1 MNATPVRRLG
11 IELQLTQRCR
21 DAILL
26 AVYAHT
32 AYRLVSVACAR
43 RVNDAERAVETSW
56 TLGRLYLHLNPSQ
69 RKIYDSYQLGRAKN
83 IKYVVNCSR
92 KLGKSVLGL
101 FVATEVA
108 IRNKDALIAYIA
120 PTVDNVQAYTR
131 QLIQVV
137 FKTCPEHL
145 KPKFMKASIDFP
157 NGSRILFRGVGK
169 GIADSY
175 HNLRSFAFDLIVL
188 DEAGFSANLD
198 EIVDGALLST
208 LLPRN
213 GNMLLLS
220 TPPVT
225 PDHAFKQYCDEA
237 KLDGA
242 YSEFTIRDSH
252 YTKEQQDKFIKAVG
266 GETSAKAQREY
277 FCKFVIDT
285 DFQIIPEWNDK
296 YIQVAGVQRD
306 KNWKYW
312 FKYLSLDPG
321 WSDHSVCIFGWY
333 NRAEKKLKIKGE
345 IMTKSPE
352 QTTRILA
359 DKIKAKE
366 AEIFEGAEIKKRI
379 SDNNDPKL
387 LRDFNIE
394 HKLYFSPVE
403 SKTALEVMVSD
414 VRELVKDD
422 GLEVDPACTQLIGC
436 LRNGVFTKTKA
447 GNRGK
452 EFARSK
458 AFGHYDAIAALI
470 YLVRELDQTTNPL
483 PPVAERDDENMYVP
497 PKIDEAA
504 KGSIKDIVG
513 AGLDAAM
520 AQEFRYQDH
529 EESWD

>member
-1 MNATPVRRLG
+1 MT
-11 IELQLTQRCR
+11 
-21 DAILL
+21 
-26 AVYAHT
+26 
-32 AYRLVSVACAR
+32 
-43 RVNDAERAVETSW
+43 DAEKAVETSW

-69 RKIYDSYQLGRAKN
+69 RKIYDSYQAGRAKN

-101 FVATEVA
+101 FIATEVA
-108 IRNKDALIAYIA
+108 MQNKDALIAFVA
-120 PTVDNVQAYTR
+120 PTVENVQSYMR

-137 FKTCPEHL
+137 FRTCPEHL
-145 KPKFMKASIDFP
+145 KPKFMKTEIVFA

-175 HNLRSFAFDLIVL
+175 HNLRSFAFDLILL

-225 PDHAFKQYCDEA
+225 PDHVFKQYCDEA
-237 KLDGA
+237 KLIGA

-252 YTKEQQDKFIKAVG
+252 YTIEQQNKFIESIPG
-266 GETSAKAQREY
+266 GLLSSKVQREY
-277 FCKFVIDT
+277 FCKFLIDK

-296 YIQVAGVQRD
+296 YISVGPIPRD

-312 FKYLSLDPG
+312 LKYLSLDPG
-321 WSDHSVCIFGWY
+321 WSDHSVCLFGWY
-333 NRAEKKLKIKGE
+333 NHKEKKLCIKGE

-352 QTTRILA
+352 QTTRLLA
-359 DKIKAKE
+359 DTIKAKE
-366 AEIFEGAEIKKRI
+366 AEIFEGAEVSKRI

-436 LRNGVFTKTKA
+436 LRNGVFVKTKA

-458 AFGHYDAIAALI
+458 AFGHYDAMAALI
-470 YLVRELDQTTNPL
+470 YLVREMDVSKNPL
-483 PPVAERDDENMYVP
+483 PPVADRDDENMYVP
-497 PKIDEAA
+497 AKLDEAA
-504 KGSIKDIVG
+504 KGTIKDIVG
-513 AGLDAAM
+513 GGMDAAM
-520 AQEFRYQDH
+520 AQEFRVTDH
-529 EESWD
+529 DDSWD

>member
-1 MNATPVRRLG
+1 MTD
-11 IELQLTQRCR
+11 EQK
-21 DAILL
+21 
-26 AVYAHT
+26 
-32 AYRLVSVACAR
+32 
-43 RVNDAERAVETSW
+43 AVELSW

-69 RKIYDSYQLGRAKN
+69 RKIYDKYAEGKGRN
-83 IKYVVNCSR
+83 IKFVANCSR

-101 FVATEVA
+101 FVATEIA
-108 IRNKDALIAYIA
+108 IQKKDALIAFIA

-145 KPKFMKASIDFP
+145 KPKFLKTEIVFA

-188 DEAGFSANLD
+188 DEAGFSSNLD

-237 KLDGA
+237 QALGA
-242 YSEFTIRDSH
+242 YSRFTIRDSH
-252 YTKEQQDKFIKAVG
+252 YTLEQQDKFIKAVG
-266 GETSAKAQREY
+266 GEKSAKARREF
-277 FCKFVIDT
+277 FCEFVIDT
-285 DFQIIPEWNDK
+285 DFQIIPEWDDK
-296 YIQVAGVQRD
+296 FIQPIDKNKD

-321 WSDHSVCIFGWY
+321 WSDFSICLFGWY
-333 NRAEKKLKIKGE
+333 NSSLKKLRIKGE
-345 IMTKSPE
+345 VMMKSPE
-352 QTTRILA
+352 QTTRLLA
-359 DKIKAKE
+359 EAIKAKE
-366 AEIFEGAEIKKRI
+366 KEIFEGAEIKKRI

-403 SKTALEVMVSD
+403 SKTLLDVMVSD
-414 VRELVKDD
+414 VRELVKDG

-436 LRNGVFTKTKA
+436 LRNGVFVKTKG

-458 AFGHYDAIAALI
+458 VYGHYDAIAALV

-483 PPVAERDDENMYVP
+483 PPIAERDDENMYL
-497 PKIDEAA
+497 PKAVLDAD
-504 KGSIKDIVG
+504 KGPVRDIIG
-513 AGLDAAM
+513 AGLDDAM
-520 AQEFRYQDH
+520 MQTYKYENND
-529 EESWD
+529 ESYD

>member
-1 MNATPVRRLG
+1 M
-11 IELQLTQRCR
+11 
-21 DAILL
+21 
-26 AVYAHT
+26 
-32 AYRLVSVACAR
+32 
-43 RVNDAERAVETSW
+43 NDAEKAIEASW

-101 FVATEVA
+101 FIAVEVA
-108 IRNKDALIAYIA
+108 LQNKDALIAYIA
-120 PTVDNVQAYTR
+120 PTVDNVNAYTK

-137 FKTCPEHL
+137 FASCPEHL
-145 KPKFMKASIDFP
+145 KPKFLKASIEFP

-175 HNLRSFAFDLIVL
+175 HNLRSFAFNLIVL
-188 DEAGFSANLD
+188 DEAGFSSNLD

-237 KLDGA
+237 KLEGA

-252 YTKEQQDKFIKAVG
+252 YTVEQQDKFIKAVG
-266 GETSAKAQREY
+266 GEKSAKAQREY
-277 FCKFVIDT
+277 FCRFVIDT

-296 YIQVAGVQRD
+296 YVQPAKRD

-321 WSDHSVCIFGWY
+321 WTDFSVCIYGWY
-333 NRAEKKLKIKGE
+333 NWSAKQLVICGE
-345 IMTKSPE
+345 IMLKSPE
-352 QTTRILA
+352 QTTDLLAERI
-359 DKIKAKE
+359 IAKE
-366 AEIFEGAEIKKRI
+366 KELFDGAEIKKRV
-379 SDNNDPKL
+379 SDNNAPSL
-387 LRDFNIE
+387 LRDFNLR

-403 SKTALEVMVSD
+403 SKTLLEVMVSD
-414 VRELVKDD
+414 VREVVKD
-422 GLEVDPACTQLIGC
+422 GRLLVDPSCLQLLGC

-458 AFGHYDAIAALI
+458 AFGHYDAMAALI
-470 YLVRELDQTTNPL
+470 YLVRELDQVTNPL
-483 PPVAERDDENMYVP
+483 PPVEDRDEENMYISK
-497 PKIDEAA
+497 KIDESVT
-504 KGSIKDIVG
+504 GSLKDIVG

-520 AQEFRYQDH
+520 TQEFNVRDH
-529 EESWD
+529 DESWD

>member
-1 MNATPVRRLG
+1 MT
-11 IELQLTQRCR
+11 
-21 DAILL
+21 DA
-26 AVYAHT
+26 
-32 AYRLVSVACAR
+32 
-43 RVNDAERAVETSW
+43 DKAVETSW

-69 RKIYDSYQLGRAKN
+69 RKIYDKYTEGRLRN
-83 IKYVVNCSR
+83 IKFVANCSR
-92 KLGKSVLGL
+92 KIGKSVLGL
-101 FVATEVA
+101 FIATEMA
-108 IRNKDALIAYIA
+108 IQRKDALIAYVA
-120 PTVDNVQAYTR
+120 PTVDSVQSYMR
-131 QLIQVV
+131 QLVQVV

-145 KPKFMKASIDFP
+145 KPKMTKTELVFA
-157 NGSRILFRGVGK
+157 NGSRILFRGIGK

-188 DEAGFSANLD
+188 DEAGFSSNLD

-220 TPPVT
+220 TPPIT

-237 KLDGA
+237 KLEGA

-252 YTKEQQDKFIKAVG
+252 YTLDQQNKFIKAVG

-277 FCKFVIDT
+277 FCRFVIDS
-285 DFQIIPEWNDK
+285 DFQIIPEWHDK
-296 YIQVAGVQRD
+296 YIQDVQRD

-321 WSDHSVCIFGWY
+321 WTDFSICLFGWY
-333 NRAEKKLKIKGE
+333 NRSLKKLFIKGE
-345 IMTKSPE
+345 VMSKSPE

-366 AEIFEGAEIKKRI
+366 KEIFEGAEIKKRI

-403 SKTALEVMVSD
+403 SKTQLEVMVSD

-422 GLEVDPACTQLIGC
+422 GLVVDPACTQLIGC
-436 LRNGVFTKTKA
+436 LRNGVFTKTKS

-470 YLVRELDQTTNPL
+470 YLVRELDQTANPL
-483 PPVAERDDENMYVP
+483 PAVADRDDENMYVP
-497 PKIDEAA
+497 KKLDNVDTGAMQ
-504 KGSIKDIVG
+504 DIIG

-520 AQEFRYQDH
+520 AQEFKYQDD
-529 EESWD
+529 ESWD

>member
-1 MNATPVRRLG
+1 M
-11 IELQLTQRCR
+11 
-21 DAILL
+21 
-26 AVYAHT
+26 
-32 AYRLVSVACAR
+32 
-43 RVNDAERAVETSW
+43 NDAERAVETSW

-69 RKIYDSYQLGRAKN
+69 RKIYDRYQAGRAKN

-101 FVATEVA
+101 FIATEVA
-108 IRNKDALIAYIA
+108 IQNKDALIAYIA
-120 PTVDNVQAYTR
+120 PTVDNVNAYTR

-145 KPKFMKASIDFP
+145 KPKFLKTEIVFP

-175 HNLRSFAFDLIVL
+175 HNLRSFAFDLILL
-188 DEAGFSANLD
+188 DEAGFSSNLD

-237 KLDGA
+237 KLEGA
-242 YSEFTIRDSH
+242 YSQFTIRDSH
-252 YTKEQQDKFIKAVG
+252 YTLEQQDKFIKAVG
-266 GETSAKAQREY
+266 GEKSAKARREY
-277 FCKFVIDT
+277 FCEFVIDT

-296 YIQVAGVQRD
+296 YVQPAKRD

-321 WSDHSVCIFGWY
+321 WTDFSVCIFGWY
-333 NRAEKKLKIKGE
+333 NWSTKTLIIAGE
-345 IMTKSPE
+345 IMLKSPE
-352 QTTRILA
+352 QTTDLLA
-359 DKIKAKE
+359 QTIIAKE
-366 AEIFEGAEIKKRI
+366 KELFEGAEVKKRI
-379 SDNNDPKL
+379 SDNNAPSL
-387 LRDFNIE
+387 LRDFTLR

-403 SKTALEVMVSD
+403 SKTLLEVMVSD
-414 VRELVKDD
+414 VREVVKD
-422 GLEVDPACTQLIGC
+422 GRLLVDPSCLQLLGC

-458 AFGHYDAIAALI
+458 AYGHYDGLAALI
-470 YLVRELDQTTNPL
+470 YLIRELDQVTNPL
-483 PPVAERDDENMYVP
+483 PPVADRDDENMYVP
-497 PKIDEAA
+497 KKLQDVD
-504 KGSIKDIVG
+504 KGPVRDIVG
-513 AGLDAAM
+513 AGMDEAM
-520 AQEFRYQDH
+520 AQTFRH
-529 EESWD
+529 EKNDESYD

>member
-1 MNATPVRRLG
+1 M
-11 IELQLTQRCR
+11 
-21 DAILL
+21 
-26 AVYAHT
+26 
-32 AYRLVSVACAR
+32 
-43 RVNDAERAVETSW
+43 NDAERAVETSW

-69 RKIYDSYQLGRAKN
+69 RKIYDKYQEGRAKN

-101 FVATEVA
+101 FIAVEVA
-108 IRNKDALIAYIA
+108 IQNKDALIAYIA
-120 PTVDNVQAYTR
+120 PTVDNVNAYTK

-145 KPKFMKASIDFP
+145 KPKFLKTSIEFP

-175 HNLRSFAFDLIVL
+175 HNLRSFAFDLILL
-188 DEAGFSANLD
+188 DEAGFSSNLD

-237 KLDGA
+237 KLEGA
-242 YSEFTIRDSH
+242 YSQFTIRDSH
-252 YTKEQQDKFIKAVG
+252 YTLEQQDKFIKAVG
-266 GETSAKAQREY
+266 GEKSAKARREY
-277 FCKFVIDT
+277 FCEFVIDT
-285 DFQIIPEWNDK
+285 DFQIIPEWNDRYVLPAK
-296 YIQVAGVQRD
+296 RD
-306 KNWKYW
+306 ANWKYW

-321 WSDHSVCIFGWY
+321 WTDFSVCIFGWY
-333 NRAEKKLKIKGE
+333 NWSTKTLVIAGE
-345 IMTKSPE
+345 IMLKSPE
-352 QTTRILA
+352 QTTDLLAERILA
-359 DKIKAKE
+359 KE
-366 AEIFEGAEIKKRI
+366 KELFELNGRTAEVKKRI
-379 SDNNDPKL
+379 SDNNAPSL
-387 LRDFNIE
+387 LRDFTLR

-403 SKTALEVMVSD
+403 SKTLLEVMVSD
-414 VRELVKDD
+414 VREVVKD
-422 GLEVDPACTQLIGC
+422 GRLLVDPSCLQLLGC

-458 AFGHYDAIAALI
+458 AYGHYDAMAALI

-483 PPVAERDDENMYVP
+483 PPVADRDDENMYVP
-497 PKIDEAA
+497 KKLDEAA
-504 KGSIKDIVG
+504 KGSVGDIVG
-513 AGLDAAM
+513 AGMDAAM
-520 AQEFRYQDH
+520 AQEFKHQEHD
-529 EESWD
+529 ESWD

>member
-1 MNATPVRRLG
+1 M
-11 IELQLTQRCR
+11 
-21 DAILL
+21 
-26 AVYAHT
+26 
-32 AYRLVSVACAR
+32 
-43 RVNDAERAVETSW
+43 NDAERAVETSW

-69 RKIYDSYQLGRAKN
+69 RKIYDRYQAGRAKN

-101 FVATEVA
+101 FIATEVA
-108 IRNKDALIAYIA
+108 IQNKDALIAYIA
-120 PTVDNVQAYTR
+120 PTVDNVNAYTR

-145 KPKFMKASIDFP
+145 KPKFLKTEIVFP

-175 HNLRSFAFDLIVL
+175 HNLRSFAFDLILL
-188 DEAGFSANLD
+188 DEAGFSSNLD

-237 KLDGA
+237 KLEGA
-242 YSEFTIRDSH
+242 YSQFTIRDSH
-252 YTKEQQDKFIKAVG
+252 YTLEQQDKFIKAVG
-266 GETSAKAQREY
+266 GEKSAKARREY
-277 FCKFVIDT
+277 FCEFVIDT
-285 DFQIIPEWNDK
+285 DFQIIPEWQEK
-296 YIQVAGVQRD
+296 YVQPAKRD

-321 WSDHSVCIFGWY
+321 WTDFSVCLFGWY
-333 NRAEKKLKIKGE
+333 NWSTKTLVIAGE
-345 IMTKSPE
+345 IMLKSPE
-352 QTTRILA
+352 QTTDLLAERI
-359 DKIKAKE
+359 IAKE
-366 AEIFEGAEIKKRI
+366 KEMFDGAEVKKRV
-379 SDNNDPKL
+379 SDNNAPSL
-387 LRDFNIE
+387 LRDFTLR

-403 SKTALEVMVSD
+403 SKTLLEVMVSD
-414 VRELVKDD
+414 VREVVKD
-422 GLEVDPACTQLIGC
+422 GRLLVDPSCLQLLGC

-458 AFGHYDAIAALI
+458 AYGHYDAMAALI
-470 YLVRELDQTTNPL
+470 YLVRELDQATNPL
-483 PPVAERDDENMYVP
+483 PPVEDRDDENMYL
-497 PKIDEAA
+497 PKAVLDANKGPVRDIIGAGFDEAMTQTF
-504 KGSIKDIVG
+504 K
-513 AGLDAAM
+513 
-520 AQEFRYQDH
+520 H
-529 EESWD
+529 EENDESYD

>member
-1 MNATPVRRLG
+1 MT
-11 IELQLTQRCR
+11 
-21 DAILL
+21 
-26 AVYAHT
+26 
-32 AYRLVSVACAR
+32 
-43 RVNDAERAVETSW
+43 DAEKAVETSW
-56 TLGRLYLHLNPSQ
+56 ILGRLYLHFNPSQ
-69 RKIYDSYQLGRAKN
+69 RKIYDKYQEGRLRN
-83 IKYVVNCSR
+83 IKYVANCSR

-101 FVATEVA
+101 FIATEIA
-108 IRNKDALIAYIA
+108 LQKKDALIAYIA

-188 DEAGFSANLD
+188 DEAGFSSNLD

-237 KLDGA
+237 KLEGA

-252 YTKEQQDKFIKAVG
+252 YTIEQQDKFIKAVG
-266 GETSAKAQREY
+266 GEKSAKALREY

-285 DFQIIPEWNDK
+285 DFQIIPEWDDK
-296 YIQVAGVQRD
+296 YIQPFQRD

-312 FKYLSLDPG
+312 HKYLALDPG
-321 WSDHSVCIFGWY
+321 WTDFSICLFGWY
-333 NRAEKKLKIKGE
+333 NYSLKTVFVRGE
-345 IMTKSPE
+345 VMMKSPE
-352 QTTRILA
+352 QTTDLLA
-359 DKIKAKE
+359 ERIKAKE
-366 AEIFEGAEIKKRI
+366 LELFEGAEVKKRV
-379 SDNNDPKL
+379 SDNNAPSL
-387 LRDFNIE
+387 LRDFNLR

-403 SKTALEVMVSD
+403 SKTLLDVMVSD
-414 VRELVKDD
+414 VREVVKDG
-422 GLEVDPACTQLIGC
+422 GLIVHPDCVQLIGC
-436 LRNGVFTKTKA
+436 LRNGVFTKTKG

-458 AFGHYDAIAALI
+458 AFGHYDAMAALVYWI
-470 YLVRELDQTTNPL
+470 RELDKITNPL
-483 PPVAERDDENMYVP
+483 PPVADRDDENMYVP
-497 PKIDEAA
+497 KKIDDAVKGAVRDIIGGGMDEA
-504 KGSIKDIVG
+504 
-513 AGLDAAM
+513 M
-520 AQEFRYQDH
+520 TQTYRYEAND
-529 EESWD
+529 ESYD

>member
-1 MNATPVRRLG
+1 M
-11 IELQLTQRCR
+11 
-21 DAILL
+21 D
-26 AVYAHT
+26 
-32 AYRLVSVACAR
+32 S
-43 RVNDAERAVETSW
+43 AEKAVEASW

-69 RKIYDSYQLGRAKN
+69 RRIYDSYQIGRTKN
-83 IKYVVNCSR
+83 IKYVANCSR

-101 FVATEVA
+101 FIATEIA
-108 IRNKDALIAYIA
+108 IQKKDALIAYIA

-137 FKTCPEHL
+137 YKTCPEHL
-145 KPKFMKASIDFP
+145 KPKFLKASIEFP

-237 KLDGA
+237 KLEGA

-252 YTKEQQDKFIKAVG
+252 YTLEQQDKFIKAVG
-266 GETSAKAQREY
+266 GEKSAKAQREY

-296 YIQVAGVQRD
+296 YAIEVPHDR
-306 KNWKYW
+306 NWKYW
-312 FKYLSLDPG
+312 HKYLSLDPG
-321 WSDHSVCIFGWY
+321 WTDFSVCIFGWY
-333 NRAEKKLKIKGE
+333 NWSSKSLVICGE
-345 IMTKSPE
+345 VMMKSPE
-352 QTTRILA
+352 QTTDLLAERI
-359 DKIKAKE
+359 IAKE
-366 AEIFEGAEIKKRI
+366 LELFGDKANIKKRI
-379 SDNNDPKL
+379 SDNNAPSL
-387 LRDFNIE
+387 LRDFNLR

-403 SKTALEVMVSD
+403 SKTLLEVMVSD
-414 VRELVKDD
+414 VREIVKD
-422 GLEVDPACTQLIGC
+422 GRLYVSPSCLQLLGC

-470 YLVRELDQTTNPL
+470 YLVRELDQITNPL
-483 PPVAERDDENMYVP
+483 PAVAERDDENMHI
-497 PKIDEAA
+497 PKAIIVAE
-504 KGSIKDIVG
+504 KGAVQDIIG

-520 AQEFRYQDH
+520 AQEWNYN
-529 EESWD
+529 ESDESYD